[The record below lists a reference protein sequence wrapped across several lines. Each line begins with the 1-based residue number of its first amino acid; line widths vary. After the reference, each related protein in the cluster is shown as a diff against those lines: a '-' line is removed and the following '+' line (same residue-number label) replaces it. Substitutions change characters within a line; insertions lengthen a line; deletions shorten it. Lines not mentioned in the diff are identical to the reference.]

1 MEEVNNVKQ
10 LPAAPEAV
18 YDLAVDID
26 QFMENFDTYE
36 YRDDVDDREEN
47 VRNIERDI
55 YEGKTDYLK
64 KGLQEYIDDN
74 RDPEQTKTAERL
86 LRRLNLIQCNH

>member
-1 MEEVNNVKQ
+1 MTEAKNFKPLSMTPEV
-10 LPAAPEAV
+10 V

-47 VRNIERDI
+47 ARNIERDI
-55 YEGKTDYLK
+55 YDGKTDYLK

-74 RDPEQTKTAERL
+74 RDPEQTKTAESL
-86 LRRLNLIQCNH
+86 LRRLNLIQCKH

>member
-1 MEEVNNVKQ
+1 MTEANNFKP
-10 LPAAPEAV
+10 LSGIPGSV
-18 YDLAVDID
+18 YGLAVDID

-47 VRNIERDI
+47 ARNIAQDI

-74 RDPEQTKTAERL
+74 RDPEQTETAESL
-86 LRRLNLIQCNH
+86 LRRLNLIRCNH